1 MNNLILQLLK
11 VAEAGVAKKTD
22 PGKWEAA
29 KQQAKAKM
37 GGKHSARAMQLATQI
52 YKKNGGGYRGK
63 EPSSSGNKLKKWTK
77 QDWGWSG
84 EQKKESSYNPSFVL
98 EVIHRAKTAGKGVY
112 LPKRAISALK
122 STESG
127 RDKLRAASAA
137 KSRATRK
144 GEQFASH
151 GLHEGKNRSKL
162 GAYSDYRPRGTLY
175 LTDGKG
181 NVLADKPTD
190 TYGSIAPFHFPGG
203 GIFEEEK
210 VDRLPTTEEILSG
223 VEREALEELGLKLK
237 NLRALST
244 DPTNIDMPEWWR
256 ERQRKK
262 RGLDYKGISEFYTA
276 AEPGDSDLS
285 ILGADNDAFGGK
297 FYPIEEVAAALENST
312 NPKDAHYN
320 LTMNQARLLRSLN

>member
-1 MNNLILQLLK
+1 MTIDMANFSLLLSHSGRTK
-11 VAEAGVAKKTD
+11 L
-22 PGKWEAA
+22 GK
-29 KQQAKAKM
+29 
-37 GGKHSARAMQLATQI
+37 LL
-52 YKKNGGGYRGK
+52 Y
-63 EPSSSGNKLKKWTK
+63 
-77 QDWGWSG
+77 
-84 EQKKESSYNPSFVL
+84 
-98 EVIHRAKTAGKGVY
+98 KTA
-112 LPKRAISALK
+112 
-122 STESG
+122 
-127 RDKLRAASAA
+127 
-137 KSRATRK
+137 
-144 GEQFASH
+144 
-151 GLHEGKNRSKL
+151 
-162 GAYSDYRPRGTLY
+162 AYKDYRPRGTLY